1 MVDSTHNGRK
11 ANVGAQTLARG
22 LDVLS
27 LIVDAQ
33 GPQRPAEIARALGLE
48 RSAVYRL
55 LRELESSSFV
65 TREGDSGR
73 YAIGS
78 GLVALSARVVRR
90 IDLRGMARPI
100 MEQLGQATGETIS
113 LHVRQG
119 RSRICVETV
128 AGRHTVSRVV
138 EIGETLPLEVGPSG
152 KVILAFIEPAEMASI
167 VEAAAQDDEERATT
181 YAVLE
186 QIRSDGY
193 FAIVGDRSPAV
204 GGLSAPFF
212 NADGIVGALTISGP
226 SSRWNHEAQIA
237 AAPQIVAASV
247 DLSTAL
253 GHRPD

>member
-1 MVDSTHNGRK
+1 MVESTHNGRK

-33 GPQRPAEIARALGLE
+33 GPQRPAEIARSLGLE

-65 TREGDSGR
+65 TREAHTGR

-100 MEQLGQATGETIS
+100 MEELGQATSETIS

-119 RSRICVETV
+119 HS
-128 AGRHTVSRVV
+128 RHTVSRVV
-138 EIGETLPLEVGPSG
+138 EIGETLPLEIGPSG
-152 KVILAFIEPAEMASI
+152 KTILAFIEPAEMAAI
-167 VEAAAQDDEERATT
+167 VEAQDDEDRASM
-181 YAVLE
+181 YEVLE
-186 QIRSDGY
+186 QIRKDGY
-193 FAIVGDRSPAV
+193 FAIIGDRLPGV

-247 DLSTAL
+247 ELSKAL

>member
-1 MVDSTHNGRK
+1 MLESTHNGRK

-27 LIVDAQ
+27 MIVDAR

-65 TREGDSGR
+65 TREADSGR

-100 MEQLGQATGETIS
+100 MEQLGQATSETIS

-138 EIGETLPLEVGPSG
+138 EIGEILPLETGPSG
-152 KVILAFIEPAEMASI
+152 KVILAFLEPAEMASI
-167 VEAAAQDDEERATT
+167 VEAQDDLDRASM
-181 YAVLE
+181 YEVLE
-186 QIRSDGY
+186 QIRNDGY
-193 FAIVGDRSPAV
+193 FAIIGDRLPGV

-247 DLSTAL
+247 ELSKAL

>member
-1 MVDSTHNGRK
+1 MVESTHNGRK

-27 LIVDAQ
+27 LIVDAP

-65 TREGDSGR
+65 TREADTGR

-100 MEQLGQATGETIS
+100 MEELGQATGETIS

-119 RSRICVETV
+119 HSRICVETV

-152 KVILAFIEPAEMASI
+152 KTILAFIEPAEMAAI
-167 VEAAAQDDEERATT
+167 VEAQDYEDRASM
-181 YAVLE
+181 YEVLE
-186 QIRSDGY
+186 QIRKDGY
-193 FAIVGDRSPAV
+193 FAIIGDRLPGV

-247 DLSTAL
+247 ELSKAL

>member
-1 MVDSTHNGRK
+1 MTDSTQSERK
-11 ANVGAQTLARG
+11 TSVGAQTLARG

-27 LIVDAQ
+27 FIADAQ
-33 GPQRPAEIARALGLE
+33 EPQRPADIARVLGLE

-65 TREGDSGR
+65 TREPASGR

-78 GLVALSARVVRR
+78 GLIALSARVVRR
-90 IDLRGMARPI
+90 IDLRGMARPF

-119 RSRICVETV
+119 RTRICIETV
-128 AGRHTVSRVV
+128 PGRHTVSRVV

-167 VEAAAQDDEERATT
+167 VEAQHNEDPAVMYD
-181 YAVLE
+181 VLE
-186 QIRSDGY
+186 RIRQDGY
-193 FAIVGDRSPAV
+193 FAIVGDRSPGV

-226 SSRWNHEAQIA
+226 ASRWNHEAQIA
-237 AAPQIVAASV
+237 VAPEILTASIE
-247 DLSTAL
+247 LSKTL

>member
-1 MVDSTHNGRK
+1 
-11 ANVGAQTLARG
+11 
-22 LDVLS
+22 
-27 LIVDAQ
+27 
-33 GPQRPAEIARALGLE
+33 
-48 RSAVYRL
+48 
-55 LRELESSSFV
+55 
-65 TREGDSGR
+65 
-73 YAIGS
+73 
-78 GLVALSARVVRR
+78 
-90 IDLRGMARPI
+90 

-152 KVILAFIEPAEMASI
+152 KVILAFIEPAEMASV

-247 DLSTAL
+247 DLSKAL